1 MHARSSLLAHE
12 AIKPAAMKDIID
24 IAVQSEGWPDC
35 TALAARA
42 VAAVAA
48 QLEDPRTGEL
58 SLVLSDDVQIQ
69 ALNKTY
75 REKDTP
81 TNVLSFP
88 QSGPLLGDIILAY
101 ETIAREA
108 ADKNISFD
116 AHLTHLI
123 MHGWLHLQGF
133 DHQTEETAAEMEAI
147 EIAALVTLGIENP
160 YLAPYLA
167 IDNPYQVSDD

>member
-1 MHARSSLLAHE
+1 MTHL
-12 AIKPAAMKDIID
+12 ID
-24 IAVQSEGWPDC
+24 IAVQAEGWPDC
-35 TALAARA
+35 ADLAVKA

-48 QLEDPRTGEL
+48 ELDGPRLGEL
-58 SLVLSDDVQIQ
+58 SLVLSDDEQVTV
-69 ALNKTY
+69 LNRDY
-75 REKDTP
+75 RGKDKP

-88 QSGPLLGDIILAY
+88 QSGALLGDVILAR

-108 ADKNISFD
+108 KDKGASFE

-133 DHQTEETAAEMEAI
+133 DHQTDETASAMESI
-147 EIAALVTLGIENP
+147 EIAALATLG
-160 YLAPYLA
+160 